1 MIAARRPRSG
11 GPSADEAHDAPVV
24 RELLSVLLE
33 VRAHVDALGVQL
45 ERLHAQLERLDAR
58 VAPLEDARIAPL
70 ERRATPGAIS
80 SVVRLQPSAA
90 ARTPSLMLTDLSAD
104 MIDKVVSSL
113 GPDDELAA
121 SLACR
126 KLRDAIRSPVLP
138 SGEQPRRP
146 LTTRVRSLLGSMSKL
161 QWGFASAGA
170 PLSGTLLARVARLV
184 LSWLRTRGCP
194 CGLLGRQR

>member
-1 MIAARRPRSG
+1 
-11 GPSADEAHDAPVV
+11 
-24 RELLSVLLE
+24 
-33 VRAHVDALGVQL
+33 
-45 ERLHAQLERLDAR
+45 
-58 VAPLEDARIAPL
+58 
-70 ERRATPGAIS
+70 
-80 SVVRLQPSAA
+80 
-90 ARTPSLMLTDLSAD
+90 

-170 PLSGTLLARVARLV
+170 PLSGTLLARVARLGDV
-184 LSWLRTRGCP
+184 RMLSWLRTRGCP